1 MFNFFKNQ
9 SGTMLIVLMLIVAVF
24 IAMAGG
30 LASLGVYRNKLYK
43 MQNAQIQ
50 AMHIAEAGVNY
61 YRWHLA
67 HEQEDF
73 FDGTGV
79 DLDGIPPNGPYEHI
93 YASPSGELTGKFS
106 LEITPP
112 VIGSTIATINSTG
125 WTDDYPNIKRTVEVR
140 YGIPSLA
147 HYSFLT
153 NTDVWF
159 GDSES
164 VSGELHSNGG
174 IRMDGSNDSLVT
186 SARSV
191 YTCASGHGCNSGNCA
206 APCSWIV
213 GTGCECPGVWG
224 SGASSSLWS
233 FSVPTVDFN
242 VITMDIAQI
251 KADAQA
257 SGFYLGSSGGSNNGY
272 HIIFQTDGSFDIWV
286 VNDLEPAIE
295 QRNDN
300 WTAYVTNIQE
310 EIKDE
315 TYNNNYPIPAN
326 GLIYIEDDVWVEG
339 IVNGRATL
347 VAANLPDNLNKRKTI
362 HINGNI
368 NYLARDGNHILGLI
382 GQKHVKVPRH
392 APTDLTIDAIL
403 LAQNGRV
410 FRNLYDPRLITNSI
424 TVYGGIITNQVWTWT
439 WVDAAGTIDGYDATY
454 SIYDSQTTF
463 APPPSFPTT
472 GEYTFIS
479 WEEK

>member
-1 MFNFFKNQ
+1 MFYFFKNQ
-9 SGTMLIVLMLIVAVF
+9 SGTMLIALMLIVAVF

-30 LASLGVYRNKLYK
+30 LASLGVYRNRLYM
-43 MQNAQIQ
+43 MQNAEIQ

-73 FDGTGV
+73 FDGTGA
-79 DLDGIPPNGPYEHI
+79 DPDGIPPNGPYEHT
-93 YASPSGELTGKFS
+93 YTSPSGELTGKFS

-112 VIGSTIATINSTG
+112 PTGSTIATIKSIG
-125 WTDDYPNIKRTVEVR
+125 WADSYPNLKRTVEVR

-174 IRMDGSNDSLVT
+174 IRMDGTNDSLVT
-186 SARSV
+186 SARET
-191 YTCASGHGCNSGNCA
+191 YICTPGHGCSN
-206 APCSWIV
+206 
-213 GTGCECPGVWG
+213 EEKPGVWG
-224 SGASSSLWS
+224 TGPNSSLWS
-233 FSVPTVDFN
+233 FPVPAVDFN

-257 SGFYLGSSGGSNNGY
+257 EGVYLASSGGGNDGY
-272 HIIFQTDGSFDIWV
+272 HIIFQANGTFDVYV
-286 VNDLEPAIE
+286 VNDLKSAIE
-295 QRNDN
+295 QKNDD
-300 WTAYVTNIQE
+300 WTAYVDNIKE
-310 EIKDE
+310 EIDDE
-315 TYNNNYPIPAN
+315 TYDSNYLIPGN
-326 GLIYIEDDVWVEG
+326 GLIYIEDDIWVEG
-339 IVNGRATL
+339 TVNGRATL
-347 VAANLPDNLNKRKTI
+347 VAARLPDNPNKRKTV

-368 NYLARDGNHILGLI
+368 NYLARDGSHILGLI

-392 APTDLTIDAIL
+392 APADLTIDAIL

-410 FRNLYDPRLITNSI
+410 FRNLYLPRRVTNSI

-439 WVDAAGTIDGYDATY
+439 WVGGSGTVDGYNTTN

>member
-1 MFNFFKNQ
+1 MRNFFKNQ
-9 SGTMLIVLMLIVAVF
+9 SGTMLIALILIVAVF

-30 LASLGVYRNKLYK
+30 LANLGVYRNRLYR
-43 MQNAQIQ
+43 MQNAEIQ

-79 DLDGIPPNGPYEHI
+79 DPDAILPNGPYEHPYI
-93 YASPSGELTGKFS
+93 SPSGELTGNFS

-112 VIGSTIATINSTG
+112 PEGSTIATIKSTG
-125 WTDDYPNIKRTVEVR
+125 WTDDYPNLKRTVEVR

-159 GDSES
+159 GDSET

-174 IRMDGSNDSLVT
+174 IRMDGSNDSLVS
-186 SARSV
+186 SARSI
-191 YTCASGHGCNSGNCA
+191 YICSSDHECDIGNCSS
-206 APCSWIV
+206 PCSWI
-213 GTGCECPGVWG
+213 GGQCECPGIWG
-224 SGASSSLWS
+224 SGINSPLWS
-233 FSVPTVDFN
+233 FPVPTVDFN

-251 KADAQA
+251 KADAQ
-257 SGFYLGSSGGSNNGY
+257 SDGIYLASSGGGKNGY
-272 HIIFQTDGSFDIWV
+272 HIIFQADGTIDVYI
-286 VNDLEPAIE
+286 VNDLDPAIK
-295 QRNDN
+295 QYNDD
-300 WTAYVTNIQE
+300 WTDYVDTIQE
-310 EIKDE
+310 KITDEIYD
-315 TYNNNYPIPAN
+315 NNYSIPVN
-326 GLIYIEDDVWVEG
+326 GLIYIEDDIWVEG
-339 IVNGRATL
+339 TVNGRATL
-347 VAANLPDNLNKRKTI
+347 VAAALPDNPNKRKTI

-368 NYLARDGNHILGLI
+368 NYLARDGSHILGLV
-382 GQKHVKVPRH
+382 GQKHIKVPRH

-410 FRNLYDPRLITNSI
+410 FRNLYDSILIKNSI
-424 TVYGGIITNQVWTWT
+424 TVYGGIITNQIWTWT
-439 WVDAAGTIDGYDATY
+439 WVDATGTIDGYNATH